1 MQRMGMSPVGK
12 VYVVR
17 TVLQNVNTCL
27 YGNIISAIFDME
39 PGNIRDYFQQK
50 KNCIK
55 NIFILRKYIFLYIF
69 HVFFA
74 HCLKYENNK
83 KPDKTKLQSS
93 TNLFFKL
100 SQKKILKNV
109 SVKVKKIK
117 KLLEI

>member
-1 MQRMGMSPVGK
+1 MVISPQRHLIWSQK
-12 VYVVR
+12 
-17 TVLQNVNTCL
+17 
-27 YGNIISAIFDME
+27 ISGTTFSKK
-39 PGNIRDYFQQK
+39 K

-55 NIFILRKYIFLYIF
+55 NIFILRKYIFLYVF

-100 SQKKILKNV
+100 SQKKFLKKF

-117 KLLEI
+117 KLSEI

>member
-1 MQRMGMSPVGK
+1 MSPVGK

-27 YGNIISAIFDME
+27 YGNITSATFDME
-39 PGNIRDYFQQK
+39 PGNIKDYFQQK

-69 HVFFA
+69 HVFFV

-83 KPDKTKLQSS
+83 KHYKTKLQSS

-100 SQKKILKNV
+100 SQKKILKNF

>member
-1 MQRMGMSPVGK
+1 MVISPQRHLIWS
-12 VYVVR
+12 
-17 TVLQNVNTCL
+17 QE
-27 YGNIISAIFDME
+27 ISGTTFSKKK
-39 PGNIRDYFQQK
+39 K

-55 NIFILRKYIFLYIF
+55 NIFILRKYIFLYVF

-83 KPDKTKLQSS
+83 KTDKTKLQSS

-100 SQKKILKNV
+100 SQKKILKNL

>member
-1 MQRMGMSPVGK
+1 MGMSPVGK

-83 KPDKTKLQSS
+83 KPDKTKLKVPQIYFL
-93 TNLFFKL
+93 NFLR
-100 SQKKILKNV
+100 KIF
-109 SVKVKKIK
+109 
-117 KLLEI
+117 

>member
-1 MQRMGMSPVGK
+1 MSPVGK

-39 PGNIRDYFQQK
+39 PGNIKDYFQQK

-69 HVFFA
+69 HVFFV

-83 KPDKTKLQSS
+83 KHYKTKLQSS

-100 SQKKILKNV
+100 SQKKILKNF